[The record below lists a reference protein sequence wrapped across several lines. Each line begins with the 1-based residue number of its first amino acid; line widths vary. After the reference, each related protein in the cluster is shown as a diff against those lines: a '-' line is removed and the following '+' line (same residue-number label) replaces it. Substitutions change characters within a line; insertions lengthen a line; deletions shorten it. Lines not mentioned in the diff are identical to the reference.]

1 MRKRE
6 IRPLPEKVRR
16 ERLAEAEALFAE
28 LRQIKQRTNVD
39 SYRRC
44 ELLARIRRDR
54 LHEAFLQ
61 SFSDFCVKNGFATS
75 ARKACAQATLWEKL
89 QVRPALC
96 KVFAEGKADW
106 TLVREAADLADAKV
120 ATDEELAELVQTCTW
135 RELQAR
141 RFKAQIERGEEPT
154 VDVTFRVKVS
164 VEARLDRV
172 IQVLS
177 ARLRSTRGRDLTQ
190 GEGLEEV
197 VALVEQ
203 MLHTPAPV
211 EEKAPVTRLPEP
223 IARLHGFVEPT
234 TFEALLLGPRGF
246 VQVSRE
252 TRDLITCCGER
263 QDAKGKVSRDV
274 PRALQRRLWELDR
287 GMCSTPG
294 CGETRYLQVHH
305 EGGYRERGHDPEYML
320 HLCTLH
326 HSARHKGWLRIEG
339 RRSTGFRY
347 LRFDGTSL
355 ERARAGADPPGAA
368 A

>member
-1 MRKRE
+1 MRKRDSH
-6 IRPLPEKVRR
+6 PLPEKVRR

-28 LRQIKQRTNVD
+28 LRQIKHRTNVD

-54 LHEAFLQ
+54 LHEPFLQ
-61 SFSDFCVKNGFATS
+61 SFSQFCVKNGFATS

-89 QVRPALC
+89 QDRPALRAI
-96 KVFAEGKADW
+96 FAAGKADW

-120 ATDEELAELVQTCTW
+120 ATDEELAALVQTCTW
-135 RELQAR
+135 RELQAM
-141 RFKAQIERGEEPT
+141 RFKAELESGEEPT

-164 VEARLDRV
+164 VEARLDRA

-177 ARLRSTRGRDLTQ
+177 ARLRSTLGRDLTQ

-203 MLHTPAPV
+203 VLHTPVAK
-211 EEKAPVTRLPEP
+211 EKTPSARVPEP
-223 IARLHGFVEPT
+223 ITRLHGFVEPT
-234 TFEALLLGPRGF
+234 TFEAMVLGPRGF

-252 TRDLITCCGER
+252 TRDLITCCSEQ
-263 QDAKGKVSRDV
+263 QDAKGKVTRDV
-274 PRALQRRLWELDR
+274 PRGLQRRLWELDK
-287 GMCSTPG
+287 GMCGVPG

-305 EGGYRERGHDPEYML
+305 EGGYRARGHDPEYML
-320 HLCTLH
+320 HLCTAH
-326 HSARHKGWLRIEG
+326 HSARHKGWLVIEG
-339 RRSTGFRY
+339 QRSRGFVYR
-347 LRFDGTSL
+347 RFDGVSL